1 MIRSRLLGAFVVTA
15 AVAVAAVALAAVSNA
30 PARASGMDIYV
41 STSGSDTSSGTTSGT
56 PLKTLQTALNHAVP
70 GSIIH
75 LAPGTYSGDVVT
87 KINGGALAPITVEGT
102 DTGLDLA
109 KRGTTILTGSSRVF
123 SINNSFY
130 HLSGFTID
138 GEPALKT
145 TVFPTTLQAVA
156 SFKNSIQSKVNDS
169 SLIFIGAADSAR
181 GIAGVVINDMALV
194 HAGGDCVRIAN
205 GAHNNIVEQS
215 TVAWCGML
223 ANPLPGVYAY
233 HNGEGV
239 YVGTSPKSTDRSLH
253 ADDNAGDNLI
263 VNNVINTYG
272 SECLDVKENSHD
284 NTFRNNTC
292 GYNDEPLAYQGS
304 NIEIRGYHN
313 TITGNT
319 IAGSMGYG
327 LKLASDSAT
336 DPQGGNV
343 VQGNKFSGDTGNPI
357 DNRQITA
364 QGSFCGN
371 SFTWA
376 VYLLGASV
384 GSAKI
389 ACSAIS

>member
-1 MIRSRLLGAFVVTA
+1 
-15 AVAVAAVALAAVSNA
+15 
-30 PARASGMDIYV
+30 MDIYV
-41 STSGSDTSSGTTSGT
+41 SASGSDTSSGTTSGT
-56 PLKTLQTALNHAVP
+56 PLKTLQTALNRAAP

-75 LAPGTYSGDVVT
+75 LAPGTYPGNVFT
-87 KINGGALAPITVEGT
+87 KVNGTALAPITIEGT
-102 DTGLDLA
+102 DTGLNLA
-109 KRGTTILTGSSRVF
+109 KRGKTIVTGISRVL

-138 GEPALKT
+138 GEPALT
-145 TVFPTTLQAVA
+145 STVFPGALAAVKP
-156 SFKNSIQSKVNDS
+156 FKDSIQSKVADS
-169 SLIFIGAADSAR
+169 SLIFIGASDAAR
-181 GIAGVVINDMALV
+181 GIAGVVIADMALE

-215 TVAWCGML
+215 TIAWCGMM
-223 ANPLPGVYAY
+223 ANPAPGVFAY
-233 HNGEGV
+233 HNGEGI
-239 YVGTSPKSTDRSLH
+239 YVGTSPKSTDRAMH
-253 ADDNAGDNLI
+253 ADDNSGDNLI
-263 VNNVINTYG
+263 ANNVINTYG

-313 TITGNT
+313 TLTGNT
-319 IAGSMGYG
+319 IVGSMGYG

-336 DPQGGNV
+336 YPQGGNV
-343 VQGNKFSGDTGNPI
+343 VSGNKFSGDTGNPVV
-357 DNRQITA
+357 NRQTTA
-364 QGSFCGN
+364 QGQFCGN

-384 GSAKI
+384 GSAKS
-389 ACSAIS
+389 ACPAIS

>member
-1 MIRSRLLGAFVVTA
+1 VTRSRLLVAFVVTATVAFA
-15 AVAVAAVALAAVSNA
+15 AVAVAATANA

-41 STSGSDTSSGTTSGT
+41 SARGNDTSSGTTSGT
-56 PLKTLQTALNHAVP
+56 PLKTLQIALNRAVP
-70 GSIIH
+70 GSVIH

-87 KINGGALAPITVEGT
+87 KVNGTALAPITVEGT
-102 DTGLDLA
+102 DTGLNLA
-109 KRGTTILTGSSRVF
+109 KRGETIVTGISRVF

-145 TVFPTTLQAVA
+145 TVFPSTLQAVK
-156 SFKNSIQSKVNDS
+156 SFKDSIQSKVSDS
-169 SLIFIGAADSAR
+169 SLVFIGAADSAR
-181 GIAGVVINDMALV
+181 GIAGVVINDMALE

-205 GAHNNIVEQS
+205 GAHNNIIEQS
-215 TVAWCGML
+215 TIQWCGL
-223 ANPLPGVYAY
+223 RANPQPGVYTY

-239 YVGTSPKSTDRSLH
+239 YVGTSPKSTDRSMS
-253 ADDNAGDNLI
+253 ADDNTGDNLI

-272 SECLDVKENSHD
+272 SECFDVKENSHD

-292 GYNDEPLAYQGS
+292 GYNDEPLVYQGS
-304 NIEIRGYHN
+304 NVEIRGYHN

-327 LKLASDSAT
+327 LKLASDTAT

-357 DNRQITA
+357 DNHQIKA

-371 SFTWA
+371 TFTWA

-384 GSAKI
+384 GSAKT

>member
-1 MIRSRLLGAFVVTA
+1 MTA
-15 AVAVAAVALAAVSNA
+15 AVAVAAVAVAGVSNA
-30 PARASGMDIYV
+30 PAHATGMDLYV
-41 STSGSDTSSGTTSGT
+41 STSGSDTSSGTTSAT
-56 PLKTLQTALNHAVP
+56 PLKTLQSALDRAVP

-75 LAPGTYSGDVVT
+75 LAPGIYPGDVVT
-87 KINGGALAPITVEGT
+87 KINGTALAPITIEGT
-102 DTGLDLA
+102 DTGLNLA
-109 KRGTTILTGSSRVF
+109 KRGKTIITGSSRVF

-130 HLSGFTID
+130 HLSGLTID

-145 TVFPTTLQAVA
+145 TAFPGTLQAVA
-156 SFKNSIQSKVNDS
+156 GFKNGIQDKVNDS
-169 SLIFIGAADSAR
+169 SLIFIGASDTAR
-181 GIAGVVINDMALV
+181 GIAGVVINDMALL

-215 TVAWCGML
+215 TIEWCGML
-223 ANPLPGVYAY
+223 ANPLPGVFAY

-239 YVGTSPKSTDRSLH
+239 YVGTSPKSTDRRMH
-253 ADDNAGDNLI
+253 ADDNSGDNLI

-292 GYNDEPLAYQGS
+292 GYNDEPLAYEGS

-319 IAGSMGYG
+319 IVGSMGYG
-327 LKLASDSAT
+327 LKLASDSAA

-357 DNRQITA
+357 DNRQVTA

-384 GSAKI
+384 GSAKT
-389 ACSAIS
+389 ACPAIS

>member
-1 MIRSRLLGAFVVTA
+1 MIRSRLLVAIVLTA
-15 AVAVAAVALAAVSNA
+15 AVAVAAVAFAAVSGA
-30 PARASGMDIYV
+30 PAHATGMDIYV

-56 PLKTLQTALNHAVP
+56 ALKTLQTALNHAVP

-75 LAPGTYSGDVVT
+75 LAPGTYSGDAVT
-87 KINGGALAPITVEGT
+87 KINGTALAPITIEGN
-102 DTGLDLA
+102 DTGLNLA
-109 KRGTTILTGSSRVF
+109 KRGKTIVTGISRVF

-138 GEPALKT
+138 GEPALKN
-145 TVFPTTLQAVA
+145 TVFPGTLQAA
-156 SFKNSIQSKVNDS
+156 KSFKDSIQSKVSDS
-169 SLIFIGAADSAR
+169 SLIFIGASDSAR
-181 GIAGVVINDMALV
+181 GIAGVVINDMALQ

-215 TVAWCGML
+215 TIAWCGML
-223 ANPLPGVYAY
+223 ANPQPGVFAY

-239 YVGTSPKSTDRSLH
+239 YVGTSPKSTDRSMS
-253 ADDNAGDNLI
+253 ADDNSGDNLI
-263 VNNVINTYG
+263 ANNVINTYG

-292 GYNDEPLAYQGS
+292 GYNDEPLAYEGS

-327 LKLASDSAT
+327 LKLASDTAT

-343 VQGNKFSGDTGNPI
+343 VQGNRFSGDTSNPI
-357 DNRQITA
+357 DNRQNKA
-364 QGSFCGN
+364 QGWFCGN
-371 SFTWA
+371 TFTWA

-384 GSAKI
+384 GSAKA
-389 ACSAIS
+389 ACPAIS

>member
-1 MIRSRLLGAFVVTA
+1 MTP
-15 AVAVAAVALAAVSNA
+15 AVAVAAVAFAAVSNP
-30 PARASGMDIYV
+30 PAHASGMDIYV

-75 LAPGTYSGDVVT
+75 LAPGSYSGDVVT
-87 KINGGALAPITVEGT
+87 KINGTALAPITVEGT
-102 DTGLDLA
+102 ETGLDLA

-138 GEPALKT
+138 GEPAVKT
-145 TVFPTTLQAVA
+145 TAFPTTLQAVA
-156 SFKNSIQSKVNDS
+156 SFKDSIQSKVADS
-169 SLIFIGAADSAR
+169 SLIFLGAADSAR
-181 GIAGVVINDMALV
+181 GIAGVVINDVALV

-215 TVAWCGML
+215 TIAWCGML

-233 HNGEGV
+233 HNGEGI
-239 YVGTSPKSTDRSLH
+239 YVGTSPKSTDRSMH

-263 VNNVINTYG
+263 VNNVIDTYG

-284 NTFRNNTC
+284 NAFRNNTC
-292 GYNDEPLAYQGS
+292 GYNDEPLAYEGS

-313 TITGNT
+313 TVTGNT

-336 DPQGGNV
+336 NPQGGNV
-343 VQGNKFSGDTGNPI
+343 VQGNTFSGDTGNPI
-357 DNRQITA
+357 DNRQITP

-376 VYLLGASV
+376 TYLLGASV
-384 GSAKI
+384 GSAKA